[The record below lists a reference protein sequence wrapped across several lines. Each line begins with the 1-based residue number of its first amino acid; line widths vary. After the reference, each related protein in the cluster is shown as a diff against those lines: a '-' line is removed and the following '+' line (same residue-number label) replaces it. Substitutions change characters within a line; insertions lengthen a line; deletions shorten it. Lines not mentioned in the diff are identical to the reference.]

1 MKRSMS
7 CAAFVTALWILFPVL
22 SAHAQL
28 APTATPPTVDANADL
43 AALQARL
50 KGQSPITWLFTG
62 DSVTEGAKWVGARR
76 SYSEIFSERV
86 RWEINRGRD
95 IVMNTAISG
104 NKTDNILSD
113 FDWRVG
119 HLHPDVV
126 SLMIGMNDCTRGQAG
141 EPMFEANLRE
151 LISRIRGI
159 GAIPILHTTNTTL
172 PDAHRADLPAYN
184 AIIKKVA
191 ASEKVILV
199 DNWQYW
205 QQNRTAAN
213 LSEWLGNP
221 IHPNGLGHAK
231 IAQEMFR
238 TIGIYDLNSPMCN
251 LGK

>member
-1 MKRSMS
+1 MPRNG
-7 CAAFVTALWILFPVL
+7 
-22 SAHAQL
+22 
-28 APTATPPTVDANADL
+28 DANADL
-43 AALQARL
+43 ATLQARL
-50 KGQSPITWLFTG
+50 KDQRPITWLFTG

-86 RWEINRGRD
+86 RWEMNRGRD
-95 IVMNTAISG
+95 VVVNTAISG

-113 FDWRVG
+113 FDWRVS
-119 HLHPDVV
+119 HLHPDVI

-141 EPMFEANLRE
+141 EQMFETNLRE
-151 LISRIRGI
+151 LISRIRGL

-199 DNWQYW
+199 DNRQYW

-221 IHPNGLGHAK
+221 IHPNGIRHAE

-238 TIGIYDLNSPMCN
+238 AIGIYDLNSPMCN
-251 LGK
+251 LDK